1 MTPITR
7 ELIGRMFSAFEAKD
21 LEAVLTFFAE
31 DALLYDPH
39 YPAPEMKGK
48 AAIRQGL
55 TWGLGNMEQPG
66 FTIRHVWLEG
76 ETAVTEVDTHH
87 IFKGGMKLNFPQ
99 VFVVESRDGLIT
111 RLQAYEPYPPP
122 GIGGLLTKVTR
133 LIWRLQGKMPK
144 VTTNEHN

>member
-55 TWGLGNMEQPG
+55 TWGLGNMEQPR
-66 FTIRHVWLEG
+66 FTIHYV
-76 ETAVTEVDTHH
+76 
-87 IFKGGMKLNFPQ
+87 
-99 VFVVESRDGLIT
+99 
-111 RLQAYEPYPPP
+111 
-122 GIGGLLTKVTR
+122 
-133 LIWRLQGKMPK
+133 
-144 VTTNEHN
+144 